1 MDITLTLV
9 EHHVWLVGQL
19 VDRVER
25 RQALLDRP
33 VQDGLDDKPTVRSLL
48 DVLVG
53 QLEMWLDSVDGT
65 PAGTDAGTTPAD
77 LRKRLADAG
86 PRFVELTRRVVAE
99 DRTEE
104 VFRDGPEDHPSVFT
118 YGGMIAHALSFGA
131 HRRSL
136 VIAVLAADG
145 VDDLRNGDPML
156 YFSEVRDQADHRG

>member
-33 VQDGLDDKPTVRSLL
+33 VQGGLDDKPTVRSLTAGSWSRVSSGGSPERVHVRR
-48 DVLVG
+48 DDRPCA
-53 QLEMWLDSVDGT
+53 QL
-65 PAGTDAGTTPAD
+65 
-77 LRKRLADAG
+77 
-86 PRFVELTRRVVAE
+86 RRAP
-99 DRTEE
+99 
-104 VFRDGPEDHPSVFT
+104 G
-118 YGGMIAHALSFGA
+118 
-131 HRRSL
+131 SL